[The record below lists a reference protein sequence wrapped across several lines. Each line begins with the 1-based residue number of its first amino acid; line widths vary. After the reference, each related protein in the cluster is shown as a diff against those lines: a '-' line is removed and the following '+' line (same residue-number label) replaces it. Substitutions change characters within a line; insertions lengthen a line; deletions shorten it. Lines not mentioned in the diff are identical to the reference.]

1 MLAVRAM
8 RKLGAIA
15 LLVVALAACART
27 QPAATA
33 GGGATYQVRG
43 VVAALP
49 AAAGGDLT
57 LRHEALPDFVDR
69 GGERVGM
76 DAMTMPFP
84 LAAEVALAG
93 IAVGDPVECTLRVD
107 WEAERP
113 AELIVVR
120 ELPAGTRLAI

>member
-1 MLAVRAM
+1 MPAVRTPA
-8 RKLGAIA
+8 AIA
-15 LLVVALAACART
+15 LLLALAACART
-27 QPAATA
+27 PPAATA
-33 GGGATYQVRG
+33 GGGETYTVRG

-49 AAAGGDLT
+49 ADGRGDLT
-57 LRHEALPDFVDR
+57 LRHEALPDFADR

-113 AELIVVR
+113 VELIAVR
-120 ELPAGTRLAI
+120 ELPAGTRLALE

>member
-1 MLAVRAM
+1 MRAM
-8 RKLGAIA
+8 QILGAIA

-27 QPAATA
+27 QPAAPA
-33 GGGATYQVRG
+33 GGGETYTVRG

-49 AAAGGDLT
+49 ADGRGDLT

-113 AELIVVR
+113 VELIAVR